1 MMFFTATKD
10 SEYGDCYWNMWRTE
24 KRLIKATFKRYEKTG
39 TYVFLKLFQK
49 VDMEYEFQQR
59 ISLKEFD
66 NLSKK
71 AAKIRQAFP
80 VNEM

>member
-1 MMFFTATKD
+1 MFFTATKD
-10 SEYGDCYWNMWRTE
+10 SEYGDCYLDMWKTE

-39 TYVFLKLFQK
+39 TYVFQKLFQK
-49 VDMEYEFQQR
+49 VDREYEFQQR